1 MGALRS
7 FQVAWINWKQ
17 GYSILENPEA
27 YMDEGSAV

>member
-1 MGALRS
+1 
-7 FQVAWINWKQ
+7 VTWINWKQ